1 MSYLG
6 IEFVTMW
13 CPKISQLLLAEAP
26 EGDKMK
32 NFIVQLKLY
41 FPFSSSFSPYI
52 STYKSL

>member
-32 NFIVQLKLY
+32 NFIVQLK
-41 FPFSSSFSPYI
+41 
-52 STYKSL
+52 